1 MRMLFVSNLYPPH
14 HLGGY
19 ELLCHEVAT
28 HLTARGHEVAILT
41 SDFGVKGPTPEP
53 GVYRQLKLAS
63 DIYYYRPQQVLRY
76 WADGRANRQA
86 IRKALAETA
95 PDVVVI
101 WGMWNLSP
109 LVAAWVERLAGHRV
123 VYYLASQWP
132 AEPTP
137 HEAYWDGTANRLPG
151 RLFKRLLR
159 RPVRLALHREWRPYA
174 LRFEHVIACSR
185 FVRDGLVQA
194 GVPVADARII
204 YLGIDPVPYQEA
216 AAQREKAPPTQGLRV
231 AYVGALVP
239 HKGPHTAVEALGLLA
254 GDGAS
259 PAVSL
264 TILGSGHPEYEER
277 LHAMVRRWKLEDKV
291 TFQRPI
297 PRAQLPGFLARF
309 DALVMPSVWEE
320 PLARIS
326 QEAMASGLV
335 LVATPTGGTPEI
347 LIDGENGLA
356 FAPEDAHALAGHLR
370 RLATDADLRRRLAC
384 EGRRTVLERFTLSR
398 MIGELEAYLADV
410 AAKGRLGAVSH
421 EAPDAGPYR

>member
-86 IRKALAETA
+86 IRKA
-95 PDVVVI
+95 
-101 WGMWNLSP
+101 
-109 LVAAWVERLAGHRV
+109 
-123 VYYLASQWP
+123 LASQWP